1 MKVPLTIPYQALLCM
16 CVCVGV
22 CVCVCVCV
30 GVNAFVCLELMHFL

>member
-16 CVCVGV
+16 CVCVCVG
-22 CVCVCVCV
+22 VCVCVCV